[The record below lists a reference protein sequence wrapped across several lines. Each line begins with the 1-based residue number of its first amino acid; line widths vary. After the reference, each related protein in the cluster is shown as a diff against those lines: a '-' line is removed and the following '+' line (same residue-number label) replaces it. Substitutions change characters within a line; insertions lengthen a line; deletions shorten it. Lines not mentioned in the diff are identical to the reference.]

1 LHNVNPPAEYIPKKK
16 RPRRIKLDDLDD
28 TRRESRRN
36 YVALVN
42 GTLSLEQAEIRGRAL
57 SRHREILAAA
67 ATQNQLAA
75 LIVELQG
82 LRGQGAIAFNPDL
95 LEPET

>member
-1 LHNVNPPAEYIPKKK
+1 VNPPAEYIPKRK

-42 GTLSLEQAEIRGRAL
+42 GTLSLEHAEIRGRAL
-57 SRHREILAAA
+57 SRHKEIIAAMDQA
-67 ATQNQLAA
+67 QQLSS
-75 LIVELQG
+75 LIEQLKN
-82 LRGQGAIAFNPDL
+82 LRGEAAITFDPDV
-95 LEPET
+95 ET